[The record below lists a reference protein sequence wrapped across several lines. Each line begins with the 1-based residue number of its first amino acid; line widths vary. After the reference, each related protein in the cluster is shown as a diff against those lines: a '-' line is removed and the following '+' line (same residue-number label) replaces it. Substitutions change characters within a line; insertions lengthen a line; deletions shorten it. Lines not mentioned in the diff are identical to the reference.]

1 MGSYFTSRTDDVRTR
16 RKKRNIFSFSIS
28 TISYRP
34 TDTFLNTQN
43 NHLNIDFKIVLL
55 TANKRRKIIIMDE
68 TLESPCHQKEVV
80 DLASLLANPQRRIDP
95 VTWKEICPGL
105 SLTSA
110 VHKNDAQNGKTE
122 VTPDTQIKV
131 KRRQEKL
138 TNDGYALVDDYL
150 DVKLIREGIEALH
163 HRKLPATFILMFDE
177 TWKLALESKR
187 ILEKSSHKKNIF
199 NYDLLAWYIPP
210 GSAGFSP
217 HRDRQPEDAST
228 TFHSDNQPK
237 FITQWIALSDAT
249 PGNSCL
255 YVIPKPYDP
264 GYTTGDITEESTS
277 SINDNPLYRALSTKE
292 SFQHIRCLP
301 RKAGQSILFTHRII
315 HWGSQGDDDVGR
327 SGDNSDDDTIT
338 SISPRIAISFVCSDP
353 DFESPLLV
361 NHTKYFADTENSENN
376 NSLIIPPL
384 RIRLL
389 LICAQLL
396 IYYQRFDID
405 KSVIKACY
413 NYCKYH
419 EQELTETYR
428 RKVYVEFVKAMK
440 EQVGSNNDNSIGT
453 TNASVNASCNVE
465 TTNDTSSPDD
475 RLINDDDDECDD
487 DDEEDAMMEEMLN
500 AEAGGYGEFED
511 DYDDMEQKDEIDQ
524 KENNS
529 SEDEDDLVEAEE
541 DLDLFGK
548 RKKEITSKADTKLP
562 LKKVKTT
569 KTYI

>member
-1 MGSYFTSRTDDVRTR
+1 
-16 RKKRNIFSFSIS
+16 
-28 TISYRP
+28 
-34 TDTFLNTQN
+34 
-43 NHLNIDFKIVLL
+43 
-55 TANKRRKIIIMDE
+55 MDE
-68 TLESPCHQKEVV
+68 TLESPCHQKEVF
-80 DLASLLANPQRRIDP
+80 DLASLLANPRRRIDP

-110 VHKNDAQNGKTE
+110 VHKNDVQNGKIE
-122 VTPDTQIKV
+122 VTPNTQIKV

-138 TNDGYALVDDYL
+138 THDGYALVDDSL

-217 HRDRQPEDAST
+217 HRDRQPDDAST

-249 PGNSCL
+249 PANSCL

-264 GYTTGDITEESTS
+264 GYTTGDITEESTTTTTTTTT

-315 HWGSQGDDDVGR
+315 HWGSQSDDVEQ
-327 SGDNSDDDTIT
+327 SGDNSDDDTSST
-338 SISPRIAISFVCSDP
+338 ISPRIAISFVCSDP

-361 NHTKYFADTENSENN
+361 NHAKYFADTENSETND
-376 NSLIIPPL
+376 SLIILPPL
-384 RIRLL
+384 HIRLL

-428 RKVYVEFVKAMK
+428 RKVYVEFVKAMR
-440 EQVGSNNDNSIGT
+440 EQVGSNKDNSIGT
-453 TNASVNASCNVE
+453 TNASDNASCNVE
-465 TTNDTSSPDD
+465 TTDDTSSPDD
-475 RLINDDDDECDD
+475 RLRNDDDDECDD

-511 DYDDMEQKDEIDQ
+511 DYDDMEQEDGMDQ

-529 SEDEDDLVEAEE
+529 SEDEDDLVDAEE

-548 RKKEITSKADTKLP
+548 RKKEITSQAETKLP
-562 LKKVKTT
+562 LKKAKTT
-569 KTYI
+569 NTYI